1 MTVFLVGENIDKD
14 RAHYQA
20 ETGRLVQVMRGIYF
34 DINENIETAV
44 LKHAVRI
51 AKYLYPKTY
60 LAAASAVLLTPTAT
74 GNLYLAG
81 RRNQRTRIR
90 NLEIIQNQA
99 PRNPSLSSAFIDDGM
114 GEFKVEVSSLRQR
127 FLEAFRL
134 RSEHAHSIDQSMR
147 EDMARR
153 LIEEYGS
160 VDKAADSVFQLAR
173 ENGWYREGESVDRY
187 FRMGL
192 ELAPVTN
199 LAVLNFVVAWH
210 GKILGYLKHDGF
222 EWRWTH
228 VPEKDVPLIRQTV
241 PGKLP
246 SFITSLLPEGW
257 LEKVLKSE
265 DERAVLRS
273 GKRYMSNIVIVE
285 DPRVL
290 ADLPEDIRQGRLR
303 DYSSGGLFTGTY
315 KGARRDT
322 FNQSF
327 EENLARVFR
336 DPETPRLSG
345 VQVKAP
351 MCLEQDGS
359 LVPATARPFTH
370 ILKPAGTSGFRYL
383 PLVEWMSL
391 SLGRSAGF
399 EVPDFSLVAMPD
411 EMPPA
416 LIVERFDIRTSEH
429 DNRRMAMEDF
439 CSLLDL
445 PPEDKYKGTIEQA
458 GRALR
463 GISTRP
469 NDDLLLLLKR
479 AVFAWL
485 IADGDMHLKNMA
497 VLKTAM
503 PDDIVFRSVRMA
515 PLYDAVTTVVFPNLE
530 HDRMALKLNGKDSR
544 LKLAD
549 FTKAAV
555 TMGIGAAAVESE
567 VAQMLKQLRTSLDLQ
582 LLPAPI
588 SNDEMNAMI
597 VRMKDISMQRIN
609 KLGQEMVG

>member
-1 MTVFLVGENIDKD
+1 
-14 RAHYQA
+14 
-20 ETGRLVQVMRGIYF
+20 
-34 DINENIETAV
+34 
-44 LKHAVRI
+44 
-51 AKYLYPKTY
+51 
-60 LAAASAVLLTPTAT
+60 
-74 GNLYLAG
+74 
-81 RRNQRTRIR
+81 
-90 NLEIIQNQA
+90 
-99 PRNPSLSSAFIDDGM
+99 
-114 GEFKVEVSSLRQR
+114 
-127 FLEAFRL
+127 
-134 RSEHAHSIDQSMR
+134 
-147 EDMARR
+147 
-153 LIEEYGS
+153 
-160 VDKAADSVFQLAR
+160 
-173 ENGWYREGESVDRY
+173 
-187 FRMGL
+187 
-192 ELAPVTN
+192 
-199 LAVLNFVVAWH
+199 
-210 GKILGYLKHDGF
+210 
-222 EWRWTH
+222 
-228 VPEKDVPLIRQTV
+228 
-241 PGKLP
+241 
-246 SFITSLLPEGW
+246 
-257 LEKVLKSE
+257 
-265 DERAVLRS
+265 
-273 GKRYMSNIVIVE
+273 
-285 DPRVL
+285 
-290 ADLPEDIRQGRLR
+290 
-303 DYSSGGLFTGTY
+303 
-315 KGARRDT
+315 
-322 FNQSF
+322 
-327 EENLARVFR
+327 
-336 DPETPRLSG
+336 
-345 VQVKAP
+345 
-351 MCLEQDGS
+351 
-359 LVPATARPFTH
+359 
-370 ILKPAGTSGFRYL
+370 
-383 PLVEWMSL
+383 MSL

-555 TMGIGAAAVESE
+555 TMGISAAAVESE